1 MKRRKRALRTSTGT
15 FTVELPFVLWVFFFL
30 LFLPMLNLATTFV
43 RITFL
48 YGATHNACISAA
60 RARSFQN
67 PINGDPTAVS
77 LAQDG
82 ANAYAAAFTGI
93 HILTLDTAIV
103 TTDIATHKQT
113 IQSTPLTNP
122 ADVNTNTYQVQVT
135 VNGASDPLFPIP
147 SFLPVSGLNQPLL
160 LTISDR
166 QYFENPQGLVF

>member
-1 MKRRKRALRTSTGT
+1 MKRRTQAYRKATGT
-15 FTVELPFVLWVFFFL
+15 FAVELPFVLWVFFFL
-30 LFLPMLNLATTFV
+30 LFFPMLNLATTFV

-48 YGATHNACISAA
+48 YGATHNACINAA
-60 RARSFQN
+60 RARSFQT
-67 PINGDPTAVS
+67 PINSDPTAIS

-103 TTDIATHKQT
+103 ITNIATHAQT
-113 IQSTPLTNP
+113 VQSTPLTTP
-122 ADVNTNTYQVQVT
+122 ADVNNFTYQLQVT

-147 SFLPVSGLNQPLL
+147 SFLPISGLNQPLL